1 MNDVVTVLKET
12 ISDRKVIYVF
22 PSEIAA
28 GYWRKE
34 ALRVTGKKAVR
45 SDRFLSWDRFKESGF
60 SARKIEKPANKLVR
74 TFFAAELLAEN
85 ADSQPPLFTSV
96 IHPEHAANSS
106 AFLSYIVS
114 ILPSLAGVRSF
125 EKASLPRSLFDDL
138 SLLFNRYQDFL
149 KKHRLFEP
157 AFEPLSLPRT
167 EGKVFIIFPQ
177 VLEDFEEYRGALE
190 SARNITLVYGANG
203 SRALDPDTNS
213 SGACDPMRNSSGARD
228 PGTEGYR
235 AHDPGTNCSGARGSG
250 GNGPSPPLPVPRLRV
265 FDNSIHELRRLMND
279 LLDLLDNGTAPSELA
294 ITAADE
300 STARAIEREAEK
312 YSIPITLVRG
322 KTLCEYTAGG
332 LFDAMDR
339 CIEEEWGLDSL
350 KQLLLNRGYP
360 WSKPEQGRELVR
372 FGIDYFCVR
381 GKNVWMHHLTR
392 TGNTRLLGYFK
403 EITGRM
409 TGIIRAGDFP
419 ELKARLNGF
428 IDRFFCNDD
437 WEETQLRVFQSC
449 FKLIDDLTD
458 AAVTIGAWGEERE
471 GEDVDLRPFQ
481 LFLTSLKERIYVPPR
496 SEEGI
501 PVYPYRVAAGIT
513 PQYHFIAGA
522 SHEAVSVTVNRYPFL
537 REDQKQLC
545 DVNDPD
551 FTDAFLDLYTL
562 SGKNL
567 SFSCSRET
575 SEGRR
580 LVPGYFMARSA
591 VTEEPENILSDEQ
604 GARSAVNEEGPRT
617 VKDRFVW
624 EQSRW
629 SDPSRDTGDAFGFR
643 GAVLHPVQKQGFFS
657 ITASGSAQKS
667 VDFTRRPIAD
677 PSLRKALKNRLQG
690 DDGLLHL
697 GHTDIASYQSCGFA
711 FLLSGPLGIEEDHY
725 ETRYSDPLL
734 IGTFLHAVLDAF
746 FSIVQERNESFDP
759 LRLDEYE
766 KLMAECVDKTA
777 ARWEKSGAPFFP
789 PVWESFLEKSHRLCA
804 GFLHTE
810 AEVFSG
816 FSTAG
821 LEYTASLRLPEKG
834 VLLKGRIDRLASKQT
849 ADCSHPL
856 SVIDYKKSV
865 PFRKKDYLGTETLPA
880 SYQLPF
886 YTYLLEAAG
895 AEVASCSFYDITKGR
910 YIHLYGDD
918 DNKLFSSVGGRK
930 PWLGREGM
938 EKLVTVMLAQLEH
951 LKNGIDSGDYS
962 TPEEECS
969 SCPLR
974 TICRERYILD

>member
-1 MNDVVTVLKET
+1 MNDIVTVLKET
-12 ISDRKVIYVF
+12 ISDRNVRYVF

-60 SARKIEKPANKLVR
+60 SVRKIEKPANKLVR

-85 ADSQPPLFTSV
+85 ANSQPPLFTSV

-114 ILPSLAGVRSF
+114 ILPSLGGVRSF
-125 EKASLPRSLFDDL
+125 EQASLPRSLFDDL
-138 SLLFNRYQDFL
+138 SLLFNRYQGFL

-203 SRALDPDTNS
+203 S
-213 SGACDPMRNSSGARD
+213 GARDPMRNGYSSRDPETNGSGARD
-228 PGTEGYR
+228 PE
-235 AHDPGTNCSGARGSG
+235 TNGS
-250 GNGPSPPLPVPRLRV
+250 LPVPLLRV
-265 FDNSIHELRRLMND
+265 FDNSIHELRRLMNGLLE
-279 LLDLLDNGTAPSELA
+279 LLDSGTSPSELA

-312 YSIPITLVRG
+312 YSIPVTMVRG
-322 KTLCEYTAGG
+322 KTLCDYTAGG

-360 WSKPEQGRELVR
+360 WSEPEQGRELVR

-381 GKNVWMHHLTR
+381 GKKVWMHHLTR
-392 TGNTRLLGYFK
+392 TGNTRLLGFFK

-409 TGIIRAGDFP
+409 TGIIRAGSFP

-428 IDRFFCNDD
+428 IDRFFTNDD
-437 WEETQLRVFQSC
+437 WDETQLKVFQSC

-458 AAVTIGAWGEERE
+458 SAVTIGASGEGQER
-471 GEDVDLRPFQ
+471 GNAYLRPFQ
-481 LFLTSLKERIYVPPR
+481 LFLSALKERIYVPPR
-496 SEEGI
+496 NEEGI

-513 PQYHFIAGA
+513 PQHHFIVGA

-545 DVNDPD
+545 DVSDLD
-551 FTDAFLDLYTL
+551 FTDAFLDLYAV

-567 SFSCSRET
+567 SISCSRET

-580 LVPGYFMARSA
+580 LVPGYFLARSA
-591 VTEEPENILSDEQ
+591 VTEEDTRAVVTDKN
-604 GARSAVNEEGPRT
+604 ARSAVTEDAGDSVPHGKTPRS

-624 EQSRW
+624 EQLLW
-629 SDPSRDTGDAFGFR
+629 SDPSEVAVDASDLG
-643 GAVLHPVQKQGFFS
+643 GPLLHPVQKQGFLS
-657 ITASGSAQKS
+657 ITASGTAQKS
-667 VDFTRRPIAD
+667 VDFTQRPIAD
-677 PSLRKALKNRLQG
+677 PSLRKALKTRLRG
-690 DDGLLHL
+690 EEGLLHL
-697 GHTDIASYQSCGFA
+697 GHSDIAAYQSCGFA
-711 FLLSGPLGIEEDHY
+711 FLLSGLLGIEEDHY

-746 FSIVQERNESFDP
+746 FSALQERNEWFDP

-766 KLMAECVDKTA
+766 NLMAECVDKTA
-777 ARWEKSGAPFFP
+777 ARREKRGAPFFP
-789 PVWESFLEKSHRLCA
+789 PVWESFLEKSRRLCG
-804 GFLHTE
+804 GFLHAE

-834 VLLKGRIDRLASKQT
+834 VLLKGRIDRLASKNS
-849 ADCSHPL
+849 ADCSRSL

-865 PFRKKDYLGTETLPA
+865 PFRKKDYLGTEILPA

-910 YIHLYGDD
+910 YYHLYGDD
-918 DNKLFSSVGGRK
+918 GNKLFSSVGGRK
-930 PWLGREGM
+930 PWLEREGM
-938 EKLVTVMLAQLEH
+938 EKLISLMLTQLER
-951 LKNGIDSGDYS
+951 LRNGIDSGDYS